1 MMKSWTDAQQKY
13 WNHLLSMNGETASI
27 NTAVSGWAEAM
38 EKWWSIATP
47 QMPVQASELMN
58 RVFEMGKVY
67 THLAENAMGT
77 ALGSENKNGLE
88 SWMTAMENNFK
99 GLAEGNSAMWQEQLK
114 KVLNL
119 SGFGE
124 HTPPHNQ
131 QLLEELSNTYQT
143 ALRNYMEAFAG
154 HGLTS
159 VQALRDRI
167 VQMGSEGVS
176 IASLRELYD
185 LWVDVSEEAYQ
196 KFAFSD
202 EYKKVY
208 GEMVNAFVALKG
220 ALDTVRDSQLQALRI
235 LTADDLDKVLQQQQ
249 KVVQENADLQKEIQE
264 LKEQVATMA
273 TATNNQTTE
282 EAVAAE
288 PEVVTE
294 PSTELAE
301 QDKALAK
308 SDDTVA
314 AEEQAPE
321 TVVEETTGQA
331 EQNVVAA
338 EMEIVTEYKQPDD
351 LTRIKGLGPKM
362 QEKLFDAGVQT
373 FNQLAA
379 LSDDQ
384 TQELDKQ
391 IDARGRLVRD
401 KWVAQAA
408 ELSGR
413 RSV

>member
-1 MMKSWTDAQQKY
+1 MNIPGWSEEMMKSWTDAQQKY
-13 WNHLLSMNGETASI
+13 WNHLLSMSGETASI
-27 NTAVSGWAEAM
+27 NTAAPGWAEAM

-47 QMPVQASELMN
+47 QMPVQASELMD
-58 RVFEMGKVY
+58 RVFEMSKVY
-67 THLAENAMGT
+67 THLAENAMAT
-77 ALGSENKNGLE
+77 ASRSENNNGLE
-88 SWMTAMENNFK
+88 SWMTAMENSFK

-124 HTPPHNQ
+124 HTSPHNQ
-131 QLLEELSNTYQT
+131 QLLEELSNAYQT
-143 ALRNYMEAFAG
+143 ALQNYMEAFAG

-159 VQALRDRI
+159 VRALRDRI
-167 VQMGSEGVS
+167 AQMGSEGMS

-202 EYKKVY
+202 EYQKVY

-273 TATNNQTTE
+273 TATNNQATE
-282 EAVAAE
+282 EPVTEENDNNNNTIAAVEQKPETTLGETTKQAERDIAAVE
-288 PEVVTE
+288 PE
-294 PSTELAE
+294 AE
-301 QDKALAK
+301 D
-308 SDDTVA
+308 
-314 AEEQAPE
+314 
-321 TVVEETTGQA
+321 
-331 EQNVVAA
+331 
-338 EMEIVTEYKQPDD
+338 KQPDD

-362 QEKLFDAGVQT
+362 QEKLFDAGIQT
-373 FNQLAA
+373 FDQLAA

-384 TQELDKQ
+384 TQKLDKQ

-401 KWVAQAA
+401 KWVTQAA

-413 RSV
+413 QSV